1 MYDIERYIEAVSVE
15 DAIQHLKADPDASV
29 ISGGTDVLVRLRSG
43 KGVGG
48 TLVSIHEIPELHG
61 VDRLLDGTLVI
72 GPATCFSDLAKDP
85 LIRSCVPYL
94 GEAVETV
101 GGPQIRNMGTIGG
114 NLCNG
119 ATSAD
124 SAAVM
129 QTLNARLVLQG
140 PDGSREVPVTEFY
153 LGPGKTV
160 RRRDEILTA
169 ILIEAKDYLGFT
181 GCYIKYGKR
190 KAMEIATLGC
200 CVRVKLGP
208 APEDSGEGPGTENGG
223 GQDPA
228 ALQTQNAAGPGSRI
242 IRDIRIGYGVAAPT
256 PIRCY
261 KTENLLRGRS
271 ASDPSIYELI
281 GEHVLEEVQP
291 RSSWRASK
299 EFRLQLIAELAR
311 RALREAMLSSLGNSL
326 LDQTSA
332 G

>member
-1 MYDIERYIEAVSVE
+1 MYDIEHYVEAVSVE
-15 DAIQHLKADPDASV
+15 DAIEHLKADPDATV

-61 VDRLLDGTLVI
+61 VDRLLNGTLVI
-72 GPATCFSDLAKDP
+72 GPATCFTDLAKDP

-160 RRRDEILTA
+160 RKREEILTA
-169 ILIEAKDYLGFT
+169 ILIEPQDYVGFT

-190 KAMEIATLGC
+190 RAMEIATLGC
-200 CVRVKLGP
+200 CVRVKLG
-208 APEDSGEGPGTENGG
+208 
-223 GQDPA
+223 
-228 ALQTQNAAGPGSRI
+228 
-242 IRDIRIGYGVAAPT
+242 AAPGEQSDQRY
-256 PIRCY
+256 PDR
-261 KTENLLRGRS
+261 LRRRG
-271 ASDPSIYELI
+271 SDPD
-281 GEHVLEEVQP
+281 P
-291 RSSWRASK
+291 
-299 EFRLQLIAELAR
+299 
-311 RALREAMLSSLGNSL
+311 L
-326 LDQTSA
+326 L
-332 G
+332 

>member
-1 MYDIERYIEAVSVE
+1 MYDIEHYVEAVSVE
-15 DAIQHLKADPDASV
+15 DAIEHLKADPDATV

-61 VDRLLDGTLVI
+61 VDRLLNGTLVI
-72 GPATCFSDLAKDP
+72 GPATCFTDLAKDP

-101 GGPQIRNMGTIGG
+101 GGPQIRNMG
-114 NLCNG
+114 
-119 ATSAD
+119 
-124 SAAVM
+124 
-129 QTLNARLVLQG
+129 LVLQG

-160 RRRDEILTA
+160 RKREEILTA
-169 ILIEAKDYLGFT
+169 ILIEPQDYVGFT

-190 KAMEIATLGC
+190 RAMEIATLGC
-200 CVRVKLGP
+200 CVRVKLGAAP
-208 APEDSGEGPGTENGG
+208 ADEAAENGG
-223 GQDPA
+223 GRETA
-228 ALQTQNAAGPGSRI
+228 AQEMQNGGNPESRVI
-242 IRDIRIGYGVAAPT
+242 SDIRIGYGVAAPT

-271 ASDPSIYELI
+271 AADPSVYELI

-299 EFRLQLIAELAR
+299 EFRLQLISELAR
-311 RALREAMLSSLGNSL
+311 RALREAMLSSLGNNL
-326 LDQTSA
+326 FA
-332 G
+332 